1 MVQEKGEVGIL
12 FFFGVGIS
20 WGQPWSFQT
29 LGGSFS
35 VPKLGSEKFFYAHFS
50 LVFNKGGFWMEF
62 STTSGRTWWGL
73 YWLQHCCQ
81 WHMPHSH
88 RVRCQGKVFQRWLCI
103 SHFFRKNLEMKLGPA
118 FFVVA
123 DVEISLDSWFVDQ
136 QWFPLLHVS
145 KTTVLDNWF
154 YNLSFVS
161 APASLADKWCDSFRG
176 LWSKLCSRDPAT
188 NRSGWFESRRSSA
201 LHVFE

>member
-35 VPKLGSEKFFYAHFS
+35 VPKLGSEKFFYPHFS
-50 LVFNKGGFWMEF
+50 LVFNKGVFWMEF

-103 SHFFRKNLEMKLGPA
+103 SHFFRRNLEMKLGTSFLQLGFLVCRPTMVPTFA
-118 FFVVA
+118 CQQDNCFGQLILQPFLRVSTSITRWQVM
-123 DVEISLDSWFVDQ
+123 WFIQ
-136 QWFPLLHVS
+136 RPL
-145 KTTVLDNWF
+145 K
-154 YNLSFVS
+154 
-161 APASLADKWCDSFRG
+161 
-176 LWSKLCSRDPAT
+176 
-188 NRSGWFESRRSSA
+188 
-201 LHVFE
+201 